1 MIDYAT
7 HPHQGKEEHEANYA
21 NESHDYI
28 ISIGFR
34 LLVLFGWV
42 HYFRAGNIGQ

>member
-7 HPHQGKEEHEANYA
+7 HPHQRKEEHEANYA

-42 HYFRAGNIGQ
+42 HYFRAGNIGH